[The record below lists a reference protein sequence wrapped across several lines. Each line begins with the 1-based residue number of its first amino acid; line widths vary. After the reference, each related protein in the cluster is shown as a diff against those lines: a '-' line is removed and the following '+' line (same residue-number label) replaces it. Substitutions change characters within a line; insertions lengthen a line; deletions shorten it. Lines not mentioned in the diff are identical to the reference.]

1 MATLRRI
8 DGAWILDWRDTEGRR
23 HRKALGRC
31 SALSERDAKRIHHQH
46 EIELAAGF
54 RTLNPELAPA
64 FGQFV
69 TDYLVWHAAEYPSSN
84 YRIAQIVTQHL
95 LPEFEFIA
103 LDAINPRQVEAWKH
117 RRMAPGDNRPK
128 AETVAKELRT
138 LKAILAKAVEWK
150 TIREHPIPHVSAPLS
165 LDSKPPLFFTQA
177 ELDALYAACSLEV
190 NAGEGPQPN
199 PVHAAIWRL
208 YANTGMRRGEGLM
221 LKRAWVGKDAMK
233 ILSTDEQRTKSGKW
247 REIPL
252 TKGARIALD
261 KLPKDGEHVIPR
273 MAPASLSRACIND
286 IRRAKLDGSLHTLRH
301 TFISHMVMAGVPLR
315 TVQKLAGH
323 STVAVTERYS
333 HLAPGHLLDA
343 GRSISL

>member
-8 DGAWILDWRDTEGRR
+8 DEAWILDWRDAQGKR
-23 HRKALGRC
+23 HRDTLGRC
-31 SALSERDAKRIHHQH
+31 DRLPEREAKRILKQRNL
-46 EIELAAGF
+46 ELAAGF
-54 RTLNPELAPA
+54 RILNPQSAPT

-69 TDYLVWHAAEYPSSN
+69 TDYLIWHAAEYPSSH
-84 YRIAQIVTQHL
+84 YRTSQIVTQHL
-95 LPEFEFIA
+95 LPEFEFLA
-103 LDAINPRQVEAWKH
+103 LDAFNPRQVDAWKH
-117 RRMAPGDNRPK
+117 RRMAPGENRPK

-165 LDSKPPLFFTQA
+165 LDSKPPLFFTQT
-177 ELDALYAACSLEV
+177 ELDAIYAACSLEV

-199 PVHAAIWRL
+199 PVHASIWRL

-221 LKRAWVGKDAMK
+221 LKRAWIGQEAMK

-247 REIPL
+247 REIPI
-252 TKGARIALD
+252 TKGAKIALD
-261 KLPKDGEHVIPR
+261 TLPKNGEHVIPR
-273 MAPASLSRACIND
+273 MAPASLSRACIHD

-343 GRSISL
+343 GRAISL